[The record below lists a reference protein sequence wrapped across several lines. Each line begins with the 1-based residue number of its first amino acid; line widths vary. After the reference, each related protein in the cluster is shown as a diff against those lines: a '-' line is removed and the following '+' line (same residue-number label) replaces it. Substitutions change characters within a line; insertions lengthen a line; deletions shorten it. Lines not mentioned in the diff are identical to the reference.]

1 MIDEL
6 GLLRR
11 HVDATVDSDPDLEP
25 IRRRLIA
32 SIEEDGVG
40 GSPNRRQSGGG
51 HRRRLARRASLAV
64 TGLVA
69 VGVATA
75 LVALLVG
82 SSSPAPH
89 GSSRTATR
97 PFPSHLSVGRQLHL
111 LADRVAE
118 QPIPHLQA
126 NQALYTQANLS
137 VLADINN
144 GAAQATVGLSVQK
157 WSTASGQTCT
167 SLTALP
173 AQFTSPSQQAAWVGL
188 GLRITPQPSTAS
200 QCLQGGGG
208 AAPPDAITG
217 AGQLI
222 NVASLPA
229 DPTALAQELGS
240 GTTGIPALDQLTP
253 DLAAPNL
260 GFQRA
265 AMLLIGPT
273 LGASPQFESSLYQ
286 AIALLPGVTA
296 LGPMTTHGGQ
306 IGQGF
311 ASGPGSG
318 QSTIVIDPS
327 SGRLLEVRNLDDSD
341 SLSSIAGNY
350 LGGGPMQVTEYSDQL
365 QWLDPVGSP
374 TVIGLSDLPA
384 GLPVYVFGTTKPGLS
399 YNNALTAVHDVA
411 QPYFSY
417 FKSNEFQVA
426 DPSNPNS
433 PGDFQWSFAGP
444 GPVVNQFMQALRTS
458 GLFTSVSEI

>member
-1 MIDEL
+1 
-6 GLLRR
+6 
-11 HVDATVDSDPDLEP
+11 
-25 IRRRLIA
+25 
-32 SIEEDGVG
+32 
-40 GSPNRRQSGGG
+40 
-51 HRRRLARRASLAV
+51 
-64 TGLVA
+64 
-69 VGVATA
+69 
-75 LVALLVG
+75 
-82 SSSPAPH
+82 
-89 GSSRTATR
+89 
-97 PFPSHLSVGRQLHL
+97 
-111 LADRVAE
+111 
-118 QPIPHLQA
+118 
-126 NQALYTQANLS
+126 
-137 VLADINN
+137 
-144 GAAQATVGLSVQK
+144 
-157 WSTASGQTCT
+157 
-167 SLTALP
+167 
-173 AQFTSPSQQAAWVGL
+173 
-188 GLRITPQPSTAS
+188 
-200 QCLQGGGG
+200 
-208 AAPPDAITG
+208 
-217 AGQLI
+217 
-222 NVASLPA
+222 
-229 DPTALAQELGS
+229 
-240 GTTGIPALDQLTP
+240 LDQLTP

-273 LGASPQFESSLYQ
+273 LGASPQFESSLYK

-365 QWLDPVGSP
+365 QWLDPIGSP
-374 TVIGLSDLPA
+374 TVIGLSELPA

-399 YNNALTAVHDVA
+399 YNSVLTAVHDVA

-444 GPVVNQFMQALRTS
+444 GPVVNQFIHALRAS

>member
-51 HRRRLARRASLAV
+51 HRRRLARRASLSVA
-64 TGLVA
+64 GLVA
-69 VGVATA
+69 VGVAAA

-273 LGASPQFESSLYQ
+273 LGASPQFESSLYK

-365 QWLDPVGSP
+365 QWLDPIGSP
-374 TVIGLSDLPA
+374 TVIGLSELPA

-399 YNNALTAVHDVA
+399 YNSVLTAVHDVA

-444 GPVVNQFMQALRTS
+444 GPVVNQFIHALRAS